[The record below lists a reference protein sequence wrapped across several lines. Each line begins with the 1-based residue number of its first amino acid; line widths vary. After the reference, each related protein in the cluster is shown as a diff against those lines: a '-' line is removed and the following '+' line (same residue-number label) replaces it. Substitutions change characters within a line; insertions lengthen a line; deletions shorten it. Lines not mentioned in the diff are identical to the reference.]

1 MINWLRSYSSARRS
15 KEFRAFISAMKRPL
29 NIIDLGGTV
38 AFWARWGMTLHDECQ
53 ITLINNHLLDP
64 TNRNAENPFPFI
76 TNKVADAMAMTK
88 EEFRQYD
95 LIFSN
100 SFFEHL
106 EHRSAQA
113 RLATIIVESGVPY
126 FIQVP
131 NKRSPVD
138 PHFPSPFVP
147 FFALYPEWLRAR
159 LLTMGAFGSGGR
171 APSLTQARLRMRYY
185 NPLGKFDTVMLFPNA
200 KIRMERPLGIATS
213 ILATFIGV
221 IS

>member
-1 MINWLRSYSSARRS
+1 MRGECMISRLRSYSSARRS
-15 KEFRAFISAMKRPL
+15 KEFRAFIGAMKRPL
-29 NIIDLGGTV
+29 NIIDLGRTV
-38 AFWARWGMTLHDECQ
+38 AFWARWGMTLHDECR

-147 FFALYPEWLRAR
+147 FFALYPEW
-159 LLTMGAFGSGGR
+159 
-171 APSLTQARLRMRYY
+171 
-185 NPLGKFDTVMLFPNA
+185 
-200 KIRMERPLGIATS
+200 
-213 ILATFIGV
+213 
-221 IS
+221 

>member
-1 MINWLRSYSSARRS
+1 MINRLRSYSSAKRN
-15 KEFRAFISAMKRPL
+15 KEFRAFITAMKRPL

-38 AFWARWGMTLHDECQ
+38 AFWARWGMTLLDECQ
-53 ITLINNHLLDP
+53 ITLINNHVLDP
-64 TNRNAENPFPFI
+64 TNRNVENPFPFI
-76 TNKVADAMAMTK
+76 TNKVADAMAMTE

-106 EHRSAQA
+106 EHRAAQA
-113 RLATIIVESGVPY
+113 RLAKIIIASGVPY

-171 APSLTQARLRMRYY
+171 APSLAQARLRMRYY
-185 NPLGKFDTVMLFPNA
+185 NPLGKFDTVTLFPNA

-213 ILATFIGV
+213 ILATFMGV